1 MPRPIKLNRH
11 AKIVATIGP
20 ASSSRANLEELI
32 KAGVNVI
39 RLNLSHATLEEHA
52 QAISDVRAIS
62 KSLDTPVAVLLDLQG
77 PKIRTG
83 KIVGGP
89 LTVTDGQVLK
99 IVNEGTEAEGTYITT
114 TYTSLNSDVTDGDR
128 ILIDDGLIELHV
140 DAVENEVVTCTV
152 IEGGVIKDHKGMNLP
167 GVAVSAPSLT
177 EKDIEGLGLAVE
189 HNVDYIALSF
199 VRTASDVTGLR
210 ELLQSKGSEIPIIAK
225 IEKGEAIDSLEE
237 ILVVA
242 DGLMVARGDLGVEL
256 SPEKVPLLQKQ
267 IIAAAHCAGK
277 VVITA
282 TQMLESMINHA
293 RPTRAEASDVANAVL
308 DGTDALMLSGETAVG
323 KHPIKA
329 VEMMS
334 RIIAETENSCGEMKP
349 VGESKSTEKESF
361 AHMVASAARA
371 ASNVAECKA
380 IVVFTQSGHTA
391 GIISKLRPNVPIIA
405 LTPVER
411 TCSALTL
418 LWGVQPFHLQF
429 GDHTDEM
436 ICRGEA
442 ALIESGI
449 ADWGDTVII
458 VSGTKVGMRGATNM
472 MKIDWIGSEECRIYL
487 ATRED

>member
-1 MPRPIKLNRH
+1 MLRPVKLTRH

-20 ASSSRANLEELI
+20 ASSSRDNLEELI
-32 KAGVNVI
+32 QAGVNVI
-39 RLNLSHATLEEHA
+39 RLNLSHATLDEHGK
-52 QAISDVRAIS
+52 AIIDIRAIS
-62 KSLDTPVAVLLDLQG
+62 KKLNTPVAILLDLQG

-83 KIVGGP
+83 KLPNGP
-89 LTVTDGQVLK
+89 LTVTEGETLK
-99 IVNEGTEAEGTYITT
+99 IVNEGKKAEGTYINT
-114 TYTSLNSDVTDGDR
+114 TYASLCKDVNDGDR
-128 ILIDDGLIELHV
+128 ILIDDGLIELRV
-140 DAVENEVVTCTV
+140 DTVENETVLCTV
-152 IEGGVIKDHKGMNLP
+152 IEGGVIKDSKGMNLP

-177 EKDIEGLGLAVE
+177 EKDIEGIAIAVE
-189 HNVDYIALSF
+189 HEVDYLALSF

-210 ELLQSKGSEIPIIAK
+210 EILQSKGLEIPIIAK
-225 IEKGEAIDSLEE
+225 IEKGEAIDALDE

-256 SPEKVPLLQKQ
+256 SPEKVPLLQKK
-267 IIAAAHCAGK
+267 IITAAHRAGK

-282 TQMLESMINHA
+282 TQMLESMITNA

-329 VEMMS
+329 VQMMS
-334 RIIAETENSCGEMKP
+334 RIITETENSYPEIEP
-349 VGESKSTEKESF
+349 VTGASAIEKESF

-371 ASNVAECKA
+371 ASRVADCKA

-391 GIISKLRPNVPIIA
+391 GIISKLRPRVPIVA
-405 LTPVER
+405 LTPVETTYR
-411 TCSALTL
+411 ALTL
-418 LWGVQPFHLQF
+418 LWGVQPFHMKF

-442 ALIESGI
+442 TLIESGI

-472 MKIDWIGSEECRIYL
+472 MKIDWIGSEECRVYL
-487 ATRED
+487 TKKND